1 MMSFIFFFWYIPA
14 MIIAPIAL
22 AKEEIRLTIDQLV
35 VLKPRSAQTG
45 AMNREKQLLIMAVGI
60 NDRMNAATST
70 PQPLNFLVSIVLVSI

>member
-1 MMSFIFFFWYIPA
+1 

-45 AMNREKQLLIMAVGI
+45 AMNREKQLLIMLWV
-60 NDRMNAATST
+60 
-70 PQPLNFLVSIVLVSI
+70 